1 MDQILVVASDITTLL
16 TPLLYLFL
24 FIVLILIIKLLITVN
39 KTAGAVKETTF
50 LVNNLV
56 HNSFFTVT
64 SFIASMF
71 EGKKKR

>member
-1 MDQILVVASDITTLL
+1 MDQILAIASDITTLL

-24 FIVLILIIKLLITVN
+24 FVVLMLIIKLLITVN
-39 KTAGAVKETTF
+39 KTAWALKETTF

-56 HNSFFTVT
+56 HNSLFTVT
-64 SFIASMF
+64 SFITSMF